1 MPAAG
6 DGGGRGVV
14 ASLQVDALQAEA
26 AALQARLEQLAAQC
40 TAVKEALTGEVTVPM
55 PNR

>member
-6 DGGGRGVV
+6 DSSGRGAV

-26 AALQARLEQLAAQC
+26 TALQVQLEQLAAQC
-40 TAVKEALTGEVTVPM
+40 TADKDALTGKVTAPM
-55 PNR
+55 SNH